1 MGCEITILQYQKFGD
16 HHLGCIKPVLNSGI
30 KITKLNWLARSLFLI
45 SNSPWRGFQL
55 NVHVSEY
62 KAIYNRIS
70 YIMHIM
76 YIHNY
81 MYNIF
86 VCIYAYSRHF
96 VFFELSWIIVSWVP
110 LLKMVSSEIVL
121 FLLRGRFYCKL
132 RQSSKPWLLVL
143 DHFFLIDPFLV
154 SFHLQDQSLVR
165 HGQSFT
171 LLGILMNCIICEL

>member
-1 MGCEITILQYQKFGD
+1 MRDRVILAPKIERRWVHTLVTSYADMFQMGCEITILQYQKFGD

-143 DHFFLIDPFLV
+143 DHFF
-154 SFHLQDQSLVR
+154 
-165 HGQSFT
+165 
-171 LLGILMNCIICEL
+171 